1 MLFKN
6 KTNKE
11 KNEVI
16 LTCNCYCGESMRVV
30 LKHDSHYFN
39 EDENCAYV
47 TYLNVA
53 NMSFFKD
60 RMKYIWKLIKGDDIC
75 VSDIILSKD
84 DVKEYSKIL
93 NKFVKDMDKGKDK
106 K

>member
-30 LKHDSHYFN
+30 LKQNYDFDN
-39 EDENCAYV
+39 EQDCAYM
-47 TYLNVA
+47 TYLNVS

-75 VSDIILSKD
+75 VSDIVLSKD
-84 DVKEYSKIL
+84 DVREYSKIL